1 MWCRLIEFLKSGM
14 WEISFIKDLMT
25 EKSEKGKEWG
35 AELTAEERLRYERQ
49 LLIPGWGEA
58 GQLRLKRAT
67 VGLIGAGGIGS
78 PLLYYLTA
86 VGIGRLVICDKDV
99 VSITDLNRQI
109 LYGTEDLGHYK
120 LEVAQEKLRRL
131 NPSVNIEYRITELT
145 AENVGEIFSGV
156 DCLVDCLDNFPT
168 RFIINEFV
176 VRHRIP
182 LVHGAVWGL
191 EGRVTFI
198 KAGETPCL
206 RCIYEATP
214 PESTTFP
221 VVGVTTGITA
231 LIQAGEVIKFITG
244 IGTLLK
250 NKLLIIDVAKMQF
263 EALTF
268 ARRADCPVCGVKE

>member
-1 MWCRLIEFLKSGM
+1 MPEQ
-14 WEISFIKDLMT
+14 
-25 EKSEKGKEWG
+25 SEKGSEWRS
-35 AELTAEERLRYERQ
+35 ELTAEERLRYERQ
-49 LLIPGWGEA
+49 MLISGWGEVR
-58 GQLRLKRAT
+58 QLRLKSAT
-67 VGLIGAGGIGS
+67 VGVIGAGGLGS

-109 LYGTEDLGHYK
+109 LYGSEDVGHYK
-120 LEVAQEKLRRL
+120 LEIAQAQLKRL
-131 NPSVNIEYRITELT
+131 NPEVNIECRITELT
-145 AENVGEIFSGV
+145 AENVGEVFSGV

-168 RFIINEFV
+168 RFIINEFA

-182 LVHGAVWGL
+182 LVHGAVWGW

-198 KAGETPCL
+198 KAEETPCL
-206 RCIYEATP
+206 RCLYEATP
-214 PESTTFP
+214 PESKTFP
-221 VVGVTTGITA
+221 VVGVTAGITA
-231 LIQAGEVIKFITG
+231 LVQAGEVIKFITG